1 MENNTSKPHLQVLFS
16 IPGKEVYWDYET
28 AKGRKGREDFGKE
41 FEESDSS
48 IAKHNDA
55 TPKLIM
61 VAEYFQR
68 GR

>member
-1 MENNTSKPHLQVLFS
+1 MENNTSKPHLQVPFS
-16 IPGKEVYWDYET
+16 IPGKEVYWDYDT
-28 AKGRKGREDFGKE
+28 AQGRKGREDFGKE
-41 FEESDSS
+41 FEESDSP